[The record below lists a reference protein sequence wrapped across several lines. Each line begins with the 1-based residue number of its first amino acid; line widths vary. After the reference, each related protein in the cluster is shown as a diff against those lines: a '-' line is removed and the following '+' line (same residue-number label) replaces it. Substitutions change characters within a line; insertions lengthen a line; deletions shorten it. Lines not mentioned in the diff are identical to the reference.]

1 MLSYALRRAL
11 QGIGTLFGVATVV
24 FFISRLSGD
33 PAALM
38 LPADATEEMLREFR
52 QSLGLDRP
60 LPVQYAA
67 FLGNLI
73 QGDLGASIRSRE
85 DALAVVLAKMP
96 ATLSLALVSSVLGLL
111 LAFLFGVGA
120 QLIERRWMRT
130 GILWVAMIRES
141 IPVFWFGLMLI
152 ILFAVELQWLP
163 SIGNETWL
171 HYVLPS
177 ITLGTLQLAL
187 FMRLFNAAF
196 SEAAGQDYVRTARA
210 KGLLHRQIVLR
221 HMLPNALL
229 PVVTVAGVNLGAL
242 LTGTVV
248 AEMVFSWPGMGRV
261 VVDAVFERDFPVVQA
276 GILVMAAIFVL
287 VNLAVDVLYAWI
299 DPRVRLR

>member
-24 FFISRLSGD
+24 FVISRLSGD

-52 QSLGLDRP
+52 ESLGLDRP

-67 FLGNLI
+67 FLGNLV

-163 SIGNETWL
+163 SNGNETWL

-287 VNLAVDVLYAWI
+287 VNLAVDLLYAWI

>member
-52 QSLGLDRP
+52 ESLGLDRP

-67 FLGNLI
+67 FLGNLV

-210 KGLLHRQIVLR
+210 KGLLHRQFVLR

-287 VNLAVDVLYAWI
+287 VNLAVDLLYAWI

>member
-52 QSLGLDRP
+52 ESLGLDRP

-67 FLGNLI
+67 FLGNLV

-287 VNLAVDVLYAWI
+287 VNLAVDLLYAWI

>member
-287 VNLAVDVLYAWI
+287 VNLAVDLLYAWI

>member
-52 QSLGLDRP
+52 ESLGLDRP

-67 FLGNLI
+67 FLGNLV

-171 HYVLPS
+171 HYVLPA

-187 FMRLFNAAF
+187 FMRLFNASF
-196 SEAAGQDYVRTARA
+196 SEAAAQDYVRTARA
-210 KGLLHRQIVLR
+210 KGLLHREIVLR

-229 PVVTVAGVNLGAL
+229 PVVTVAGVNLGVL

-287 VNLAVDVLYAWI
+287 VNLAVDVMYAWI

>member
-67 FLGNLI
+67 FLGNLV

>member
-1 MLSYALRRAL
+1 MLSYSLRRIV
-11 QGIGTLFGVATVV
+11 QGIATLLGVATVV

-38 LPADATEEMLREFR
+38 LPPDATEETLREFR
-52 QSLGLDRP
+52 ESLGLDRP
-60 LPVQYAA
+60 VLVQYAA
-67 FLGNLI
+67 FIGNLL

-85 DALAVVLAKMP
+85 DALAVVLAKLP
-96 ATLSLALVSSVLGLL
+96 ATISLALVSSVLGLL

-120 QLIERRWMRT
+120 QLIERQWMRS

-152 ILFAVELQWLP
+152 VLFAVELQWVP

-187 FMRLFNAAF
+187 FMRLFNSSF
-196 SEAAGQDYVRTARA
+196 GEASTQDYVRTARA

-229 PVVTVAGVNLGAL
+229 PVVTVAGVNLGVL

-261 VVDAVFERDFPVVQA
+261 VVDAVSERDFPVVQA
-276 GILVMAAIFVL
+276 GILVMAAIFVM
-287 VNLAVDVLYAWI
+287 VNLAVDVMYAWI
-299 DPRVRLR
+299 DPRVRLH